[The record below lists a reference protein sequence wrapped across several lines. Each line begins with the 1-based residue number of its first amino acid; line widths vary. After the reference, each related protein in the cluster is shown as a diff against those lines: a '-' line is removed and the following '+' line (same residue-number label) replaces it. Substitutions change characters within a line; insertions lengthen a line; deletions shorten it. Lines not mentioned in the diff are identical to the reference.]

1 MVLYLKGYTG
11 AVYSDNR
18 WRQIKDDDG
27 QFEKERD
34 QLAAD
39 GLSVDNWHP
48 VLRNQIGDSRPQG
61 NDKLWSRENSL
72 FRNLLLDM
80 EIISFPTSPPL
91 LFSLRWADGEHRPG
105 IQYETEYFP
114 FLCTEL
120 KNGGGQQLSSC
131 GQRILGEFSGE
142 PGAAGKFCEEILYQ
156 CCLRKY
162 LGLWISIKLFK
173 FPE

>member
-1 MVLYLKGYTG
+1 MLCIQTIGG
-11 AVYSDNR
+11 ARS
-18 WRQIKDDDG
+18 KDDDG

-39 GLSVDNWHP
+39 GLSVDNWHTQFSETRS
-48 VLRNQIGDSRPQG
+48 VTARPQG
-61 NDKLWSRENSL
+61 NDKLWSSGKTHYQWLNGFWIWKLYHSL
-72 FRNLLLDM
+72 LPTT
-80 EIISFPTSPPL
+80 SF
-91 LFSLRWADGEHRPG
+91 FSLRWADGEHRPG

-120 KNGGGQQLSSC
+120 KNGVAANSYRLAAN
-131 GQRILGEFSGE
+131 EFWVNSQANQE
-142 PGAAGKFCEEILYQ
+142 RLENFAKKYYTSVVLI
-156 CCLRKY
+156 RKY